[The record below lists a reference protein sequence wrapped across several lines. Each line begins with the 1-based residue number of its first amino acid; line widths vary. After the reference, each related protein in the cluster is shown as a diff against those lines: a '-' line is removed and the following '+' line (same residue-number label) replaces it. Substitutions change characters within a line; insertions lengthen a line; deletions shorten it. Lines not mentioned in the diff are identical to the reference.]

1 MKVGGSEM
9 FLEGMPASNV
19 RNTGVL
25 DANVWDEIKM
35 RSTTSRLYF
44 NVRILHIYLNVF
56 LIFFLYI
63 SFGVIFFD
71 TLENRIFGYLSLTS
85 QQTVETDFFFLPC
98 V

>member
-1 MKVGGSEM
+1 MKVGGVSEM

-35 RSTTSRLYF
+35 RSTTSRLHF
-44 NVRILHIYLNVF
+44 NVRILHIDLNVF
-56 LIFFLYI
+56 LIFFYF

-71 TLENRIFGYLSLTS
+71 TLENRIFGYL
-85 QQTVETDFFFLPC
+85 C
-98 V
+98 VSFSIMS